1 MGAVPWVVM
10 SEVRPDPFEF
20 VNYKTCLLYP
30 NQYDFTWQKDGT
42 SFAEILLP
50 CVADISCEH

>member
-1 MGAVPWVVM
+1 MG
-10 SEVRPDPFEF
+10 SDVRGIHPDPFEF

-30 NQYDFTWQKDGT
+30 NQYDFIWQKDGT

-50 CVADISCEH
+50 CVADISCEY